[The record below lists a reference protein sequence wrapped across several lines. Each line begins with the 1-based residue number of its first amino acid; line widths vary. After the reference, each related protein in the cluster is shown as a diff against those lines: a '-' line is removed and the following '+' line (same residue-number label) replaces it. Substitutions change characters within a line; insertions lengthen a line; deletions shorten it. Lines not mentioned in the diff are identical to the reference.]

1 MIDGQLSLS
10 PGLGG
15 SWGRSIRRADQ
26 LAADS
31 GSAASLLVFYGRVLR
46 HQKSIHDA
54 LSAGSPSGSIERDM
68 SLFDQPRSALLRDL
82 IAQGP
87 EPLAA
92 EACALLT
99 NDGAA
104 TASLLAYWQ
113 TRSDRQFF
121 AKAVW
126 QAYGS
131 WLPDNGASS
140 CEGAPVGGN
149 RCPRCGGLPQLSIL
163 GAVGPA
169 ADDGG
174 GRQLLCATCLA
185 SWPFRRVLCPA
196 CGEEDE
202 RQLGYFRTS
211 AFEHV
216 RIDACETCRRYLK
229 SIDLAQL
236 GLAIPLVDEVASAP
250 LDLWARERGYEKIE
264 LNLVGL

>member
-31 GSAASLLVFYGRVLR
+31 ESAASLLVFYGRVLR

-121 AKAVW
+121 AKAVL

-131 WLPDNGASS
+131 WLPDDGASS
-140 CEGAPVGGN
+140 CERAPVSGS

-163 GAVGPA
+163 GAVGAA
-169 ADDGG
+169 ADTAAGG
-174 GRQLLCATCLA
+174 SCCVR
-185 SWPFRRVLCPA
+185 PA
-196 CGEEDE
+196 
-202 RQLGYFRTS
+202 
-211 AFEHV
+211 
-216 RIDACETCRRYLK
+216 
-229 SIDLAQL
+229 
-236 GLAIPLVDEVASAP
+236 
-250 LDLWARERGYEKIE
+250 
-264 LNLVGL
+264 